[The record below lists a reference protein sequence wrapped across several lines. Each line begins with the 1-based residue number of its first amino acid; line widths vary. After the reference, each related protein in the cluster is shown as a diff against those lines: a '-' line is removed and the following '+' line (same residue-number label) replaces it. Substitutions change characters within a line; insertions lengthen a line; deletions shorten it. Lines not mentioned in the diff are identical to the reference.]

1 MLTPY
6 EVAVKTVIPA
16 IRSMIVR
23 EMYVNYGLKQ
33 KEIAELLSITQ
44 AVVSYYLS
52 HSRGK
57 VANLYENED
66 VISAVKDVTKH
77 IIDKRPSQF
86 EVAEII
92 IKLTDEF
99 MRKGYLCK
107 YHKILEPDIIEE
119 ECHLC
124 EETADK

>member
-16 IRSMIVR
+16 IRSMIVK
-23 EMYVNYGLKQ
+23 EMYENYGLKQ

-57 VANLYENED
+57 IANLYEEEE
-66 VISAVKDVTKH
+66 ILLAIKEATRH
-77 IIDKRPSQF
+77 IIDNKPNKF
-86 EVAEII
+86 EVAQII
-92 IKLTDEF
+92 IKLTDEL
-99 MRKGYLCK
+99 MRKGYLCR
-107 YHKILEPDIIEE
+107 YHKILEPNIVENS
-119 ECHLC
+119 CHLC
-124 EETADK
+124 EDKEDK